1 MIPPRAR
8 FKASG
13 TRPWVVLYLVVLRPL
28 RRTIEIADKL
38 STGESSALSFP
49 TEGGEI
55 GDLGRAFHRMRLSLE
70 KAMKLLEP

>member
-1 MIPPRAR
+1 
-8 FKASG
+8 
-13 TRPWVVLYLVVLRPL
+13 
-28 RRTIEIADKL
+28 L